1 MQMEDDL
8 GYIWNECK
16 LVLCLTGLVRSCL
29 SKQSVWTVQLVR
41 FALREFARF
50 LTIVYRCY
58 RELTCKWQVDLLPVL
73 VYLISPKAH

>member
-1 MQMEDDL
+1 MQMENDL
-8 GYIWNECK
+8 GYIWKECK

-50 LTIVYRCY
+50 LFYNR
-58 RELTCKWQVDLLPVL
+58 L
-73 VYLISPKAH
+73 